1 MLSIVLRV
9 LPIEAPSADLSRVH
23 VVPAKIVARRNRPIS
38 SLHEVRLFANTRVP
52 EMRGGMVNYSALFRS
67 ALVALLRNKMR
78 SVLTVL
84 GITIGIAA
92 VICVVAIGKAGQA
105 RVEQQLNNLGDN
117 FVWVEAGGRAVNGVR
132 TGTHDTKTLVMADAI
147 AIKNQVSL
155 IKSVSPNVDDP
166 VQVVYGN
173 QNWHTSYR
181 GVSPE
186 YFEIKRWDLDQG
198 AIFSADDVD
207 RAADVCVIGRTVR
220 DQLFGVEDPV
230 GKVIRVNGLPC
241 KVVATLHPKGL
252 SLSGQDQDDTIIIPY
267 TTAQK
272 KLKGITWLDDI
283 LCSAV
288 SQEVVKMA
296 GQEATAVL
304 RDRHHLR
311 PEEEDD
317 FNIRNPEDI
326 IQAQLDASKT
336 LTILLIAIASVSLI
350 VGGIGIMNV
359 MLVSVTER
367 TREIGV
373 RVAVGATEAAIQL
386 QFLGESIMLS
396 LVGGAAG
403 VLFGI
408 FGSYLVGQ
416 TLQWPI
422 QMSAE
427 SIVVAALFSIAVGVF
442 FGYYPARKASLLD
455 PIEALRYE

>member
-1 MLSIVLRV
+1 M
-9 LPIEAPSADLSRVH
+9 
-23 VVPAKIVARRNRPIS
+23 
-38 SLHEVRLFANTRVP
+38 
-52 EMRGGMVNYSALFRS
+52 NYSALLRS
-67 ALVALLRNKMR
+67 ALVALLRNKLR
-78 SVLTVL
+78 SILTVL
-84 GITIGIAA
+84 GISIGIAA

-105 RVEQQLNNLGDN
+105 RVEEHLNNLGDN
-117 FVWVEAGGRAVNGVR
+117 FVWIEAGGRAVNGVR
-132 TGTHDTKTLVMADAI
+132 TGTHDTKTLVEADAV

-166 VQVVYGN
+166 IQVVYAN
-173 QNWHTSYR
+173 QNWHTVYR

-186 YFEIKRWDLDQG
+186 FFDIKRWFVDQG
-198 AIFSADDVD
+198 AIFSEDDVD
-207 RAADVCVIGRTVR
+207 RAADVCVVGRTVR
-220 DQLFGVEDPV
+220 YQLFGAEDAV
-230 GKVIRVNGLPC
+230 GKVIRVNNLPC
-241 KVVATLHPKGL
+241 KVVATLLPKGL
-252 SLSGQDQDDTIIIPY
+252 SLSGQDQDDVVILPY

-272 KLKGITWLDDI
+272 KIKGITWLDDI

-288 SQEVVKMA
+288 SQGAVKNA
-296 GQEATAVL
+296 GQEAAAVL

-311 PEEEDD
+311 PEQEDD

-336 LTILLIAIASVSLI
+336 LTVLLIAIASVSLL

-373 RVAVGATEAAIQL
+373 RVSVGATEESIQF
-386 QFLGESIMLS
+386 QFLGESVALS

-403 VLFGI
+403 VLLGVL
-408 FGSYLVGQ
+408 GSYLVGQ
-416 TLQWPI
+416 ALKWPI
-422 QMSAE
+422 ELSAE
-427 SIVVAALFSIAVGVF
+427 AVLIAALFSIAVGVF

>member
-1 MLSIVLRV
+1 
-9 LPIEAPSADLSRVH
+9 
-23 VVPAKIVARRNRPIS
+23 
-38 SLHEVRLFANTRVP
+38 
-52 EMRGGMVNYSALFRS
+52 
-67 ALVALLRNKMR
+67 
-78 SVLTVL
+78 
-84 GITIGIAA
+84 
-92 VICVVAIGKAGQA
+92 
-105 RVEQQLNNLGDN
+105 
-117 FVWVEAGGRAVNGVR
+117 
-132 TGTHDTKTLVMADAI
+132 
-147 AIKNQVSL
+147 
-155 IKSVSPNVDDP
+155 
-166 VQVVYGN
+166 
-173 QNWHTSYR
+173 
-181 GVSPE
+181 
-186 YFEIKRWDLDQG
+186 
-198 AIFSADDVD
+198 
-207 RAADVCVIGRTVR
+207 VIGRTVQ
-220 DQLFGVEDPV
+220 DQLFGVENPI
-230 GKVIRVNGLPC
+230 GKVIRFNNFPC

-267 TTAQK
+267 TMGQK
-272 KLKGITWLDDI
+272 KIKGVNWLDDI

-288 SQEVVKMA
+288 SADAVKIA

-336 LTILLIAIASVSLI
+336 LTILLIAIASVSLL

-373 RVAVGATEAAIQL
+373 RVAVGATEEAIQL

-396 LVGGAAG
+396 LVGGAMG

-408 FGSYLVGQ
+408 VGSYLVGR
-416 TLQWPI
+416 TLHWPI
-422 QMSAE
+422 QMSLEA
-427 SIVVAALFSIAVGVF
+427 VVAAALFSIAVGVF

>member
-1 MLSIVLRV
+1 LR
-9 LPIEAPSADLSRVH
+9 
-23 VVPAKIVARRNRPIS
+23 
-38 SLHEVRLFANTRVP
+38 SL
-52 EMRGGMVNYSALFRS
+52 
-67 ALVALLRNKMR
+67 
-78 SVLTVL
+78 LTVL

-92 VICVVAIGKAGQA
+92 VICVVAIGRAGQA
-105 RVEQQLNNLGDN
+105 QVERQLNNLGDN
-117 FVWVEAGGRAVNGVR
+117 FVWIEAGGRAVNGVR
-132 TGTHDTKTLVMADAI
+132 TGAHGTKTLLLSDGV
-147 AIKNQVSL
+147 AIKDQIPL
-155 IKSVSPNVDDP
+155 IKSVSPNVDGSI
-166 VQVVYGN
+166 QIIYAN
-173 QNWHTSYR
+173 QNWYTGYR

-186 YFEIKRWDLDQG
+186 YFDIKRWYVDQG
-198 AIFSADDVD
+198 AIFSQDDVD

-220 DQLFGVEDPV
+220 EQLFGVEAPV
-230 GKVIRVNGLPC
+230 GKVISINSLPC

-252 SLSGQDQDDTIIIPY
+252 SLSGQDQDDTIILPY
-267 TTAQK
+267 TSAQK

-288 SQEVVKMA
+288 SQDVVKMA

-336 LTILLIAIASVSLI
+336 LTVLLIAIASISLI

-373 RVAVGATEAAIQL
+373 RVAVGATEEAIQL
-386 QFLGESIMLS
+386 QFLGESVMLS
-396 LVGGAAG
+396 LVGGGAG
-403 VLFGI
+403 VVLGVL
-408 FGSYLVGQ
+408 GSYLVGK
-416 TLQWPI
+416 TLEWPMI
-422 QMSAE
+422 MSLE
-427 SIVVAALFSIAVGVF
+427 GVIVAALFSVAVGVF

>member
-1 MLSIVLRV
+1 MRARLREVL
-9 LPIEAPSADLSRVH
+9 
-23 VVPAKIVARRNRPIS
+23 
-38 SLHEVRLFANTRVP
+38 
-52 EMRGGMVNYSALFRS
+52 VNYAALFRS

-78 SVLTVL
+78 SILTVL

-117 FVWVEAGGRAVNGVR
+117 FVWIEAGGRAVNGVR

-147 AIKNQVSL
+147 AIKNQISL

-186 YFEIKRWDLDQG
+186 YFEIKRWYVDQG
-198 AIFSADDVD
+198 AIFSQDDVD
-207 RAADVCVIGRTVR
+207 RAADVCTIGRTVR
-220 DQLFGVEDPV
+220 DQLFGVEDPI
-230 GKVIRVNGLPC
+230 GKVIRVNNLPC

-252 SLSGQDQDDTIIIPY
+252 SLDGRDQDDTVILPY
-267 TTAQK
+267 TMAQK
-272 KLKGITWLDDI
+272 KIKGTTWLDDI

-288 SQEVVKMA
+288 SQDAVKIA
-296 GQEATAVL
+296 GQEATALL
-304 RDRHHLR
+304 RDRHKLR
-311 PEEEDD
+311 PEQEDD

-326 IQAQLDASKT
+326 IQAQLDSSKT

-373 RVAVGATEAAIQL
+373 RVAVGATEEAIQL

-408 FGSYLVGQ
+408 VGSYLVGQ
-416 TLQWPI
+416 TLHWPI

-427 SIVVAALFSIAVGVF
+427 AIVVAAAFSVAVGVF

>member
-1 MLSIVLRV
+1 
-9 LPIEAPSADLSRVH
+9 
-23 VVPAKIVARRNRPIS
+23 
-38 SLHEVRLFANTRVP
+38 
-52 EMRGGMVNYSALFRS
+52 VNYGALFRS
-67 ALVALLRNKMR
+67 ALVTLLRNKMR
-78 SVLTVL
+78 SILTVL

-105 RVEQQLNNLGDN
+105 RVQAQLNNLGDN

-132 TGTHDTKTLVMADAI
+132 TGTHDTKTLVMADAL
-147 AIKNQVSL
+147 AIKSQVSL

-166 VQVVYGN
+166 VQVIYGN

-181 GVSPE
+181 GVTPE
-186 YFEIKRWDLDQG
+186 YFDIKRWYVDQG
-198 AIFSADDVD
+198 AFFSQDDVD

-220 DQLFGVEDPV
+220 EQLFGVEAPV
-230 GKVIRVNGLPC
+230 GKVIRVNSLPC

-267 TTAQK
+267 TVAQK

-288 SQEVVKMA
+288 SQDVVKMA

-373 RVAVGATEAAIQL
+373 RVAVGATEQAIQL

-403 VLFGI
+403 VLFGVL
-408 FGSYLVGQ
+408 GSYMVGQ
-416 TLQWPI
+416 TLGWPI
-422 QMSAE
+422 EMSLE
-427 SIVVAALFSIAVGVF
+427 SVIVAAMFSVAVGVF

-455 PIEALRYE
+455 PIEALRYEEKFKEFQFPRRA

>member
-1 MLSIVLRV
+1 
-9 LPIEAPSADLSRVH
+9 
-23 VVPAKIVARRNRPIS
+23 
-38 SLHEVRLFANTRVP
+38 
-52 EMRGGMVNYSALFRS
+52 
-67 ALVALLRNKMR
+67 
-78 SVLTVL
+78 
-84 GITIGIAA
+84 
-92 VICVVAIGKAGQA
+92 
-105 RVEQQLNNLGDN
+105 
-117 FVWVEAGGRAVNGVR
+117 VR

-186 YFEIKRWDLDQG
+186 YFDIKRWDVDQG
-198 AIFSADDVD
+198 AIFSQDDVD
-207 RAADVCVIGRTVR
+207 RAADVCTLGRTVR
-220 DQLFGVEDPV
+220 EQLFGVEDPI
-230 GKVIRVNGLPC
+230 GKVIRVNNLPC

-252 SLSGQDQDDTIIIPY
+252 SLDGRDQDDTVILPY
-267 TTAQK
+267 TMAQK
-272 KLKGITWLDDI
+272 KIKGITWLDDI

-288 SQEVVKMA
+288 SADAVKIA

-336 LTILLIAIASVSLI
+336 LTILLIAIASVSLV

-373 RVAVGATEAAIQL
+373 RVAVGATEEAIQL
-386 QFLGESIMLS
+386 QFLGEAIMLS

-403 VLFGI
+403 VLLGI
-408 FGSYLVGQ
+408 LGSYLVGQ
-416 TLQWPI
+416 TLHWQT
-422 QMSAE
+422 QMSLE
-427 SIVVAALFSIAVGVF
+427 SVAVAAFFAIAVGVF

>member
-1 MLSIVLRV
+1 
-9 LPIEAPSADLSRVH
+9 
-23 VVPAKIVARRNRPIS
+23 
-38 SLHEVRLFANTRVP
+38 
-52 EMRGGMVNYSALFRS
+52 
-67 ALVALLRNKMR
+67 
-78 SVLTVL
+78 
-84 GITIGIAA
+84 
-92 VICVVAIGKAGQA
+92 
-105 RVEQQLNNLGDN
+105 
-117 FVWVEAGGRAVNGVR
+117 
-132 TGTHDTKTLVMADAI
+132 MADAI
-147 AIKNQVSL
+147 AVKNQISL

-181 GVSPE
+181 GVTPE
-186 YFEIKRWDLDQG
+186 YFDIKRWYVDQG
-198 AIFSADDVD
+198 AVFSQDDVD
-207 RAADVCVIGRTVR
+207 RAADVCTIGRTVR
-220 DQLFGVEDPV
+220 EQLFGAEDPI
-230 GKVIRVNGLPC
+230 GKVMRVNNLPC
-241 KVVATLHPKGL
+241 TVVAVLHPKGL
-252 SLSGQDQDDTIIIPY
+252 SLDGRDQDDTVILPY
-267 TTAQK
+267 TMAQK

-283 LCSAV
+283 LCSAI
-288 SQEVVKMA
+288 SQDAVKMA

-336 LTILLIAIASVSLI
+336 LTILLIAIASVSLL

-373 RVAVGATEAAIQL
+373 RVAVGATEEAIQL

-408 FGSYLVGQ
+408 VGSYLVGQ
-416 TLQWPI
+416 TLHWPI
-422 QMSAE
+422 EMSAE
-427 SIVVAALFSIAVGVF
+427 SVAVAALFSIAVGVF